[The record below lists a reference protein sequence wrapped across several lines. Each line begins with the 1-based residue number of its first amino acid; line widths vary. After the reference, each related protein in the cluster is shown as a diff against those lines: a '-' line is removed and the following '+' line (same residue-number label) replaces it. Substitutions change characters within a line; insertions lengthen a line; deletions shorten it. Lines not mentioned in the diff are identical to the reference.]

1 MKIVLGL
8 GNPGAV
14 YAGTRHN
21 IGFMVADR
29 LAQKAGV
36 RFPEHPSRELLAFT
50 AEVPG
55 EGPVLAKPTTFMNRS
70 GLSAVRLLADREV
83 VAGDIIVVY
92 DDVNLPYGRIRVRP
106 QGSAGGHN
114 GVQSLVEELGTDAF
128 PRVRLGVLGA
138 GRDDFDL
145 ADYVLSEFDRE
156 ERGRLD
162 GFIDRGAAAVQAI
175 LASGIAAA
183 MNEFNRPPLDPET
196 EEIHPDR

>member
-1 MKIVLGL
+1 MKIVFGL

-29 LAQKAGV
+29 LAAGTGAC
-36 RFPEHPSRELLAFT
+36 FPENSSGRFLAWV

-55 EGPVLAKPTTFMNRS
+55 GGPVLAKPATFMNRS
-70 GLSAVRLLADREV
+70 GLSAARLAADYRVRIEDL
-83 VAGDIIVVY
+83 IVVY
-92 DDVNLPYGRIRVRP
+92 DDVDLPYGRIRVRP

-138 GRDDFDL
+138 GRGEIDL

-162 GFIDRGAAAVQAI
+162 GFIDRGAGAVQAI
-175 LASGIAAA
+175 LENGIAAA
-183 MNEFNRPPLDPET
+183 MNAFNRPPQEPPA
-196 EEIHPDR
+196 EINHSDR

>member
-1 MKIVLGL
+1 MNIVLGL

-29 LAQKAGV
+29 LAAEAGA
-36 RFPEHPSRELLAFT
+36 RFPEHPSREFQAWMV
-50 AEVPG
+50 EISDG
-55 EGPVLAKPTTFMNRS
+55 GPVLAKPATFMNRS
-70 GLSAVRLLADREV
+70 GLAAARLAVDREV
-83 VAGDIIVVY
+83 EAGDMIVVY

-114 GVQSLVEELGTDAF
+114 GVQSLVEELGTDSF

-138 GRDDFDL
+138 GRGDIAL

>member
-21 IGFMVADR
+21 IGFMVLDR
-29 LAQKAGV
+29 LAAEAGV
-36 RFPEHPSRELLAFT
+36 RFAVQPSREFQGWVVQ
-50 AEVPG
+50 VPG
-55 EGPVLAKPTTFMNRS
+55 GGPVLAKPATFMNRS
-70 GLSAVRLLADREV
+70 GLAAARIA
-83 VAGDIIVVY
+83 AGFETDATDIIVVY
-92 DDVNLPYGRIRVRP
+92 DDVDLPFGGIRVRP

-114 GVQSLVEELGTDAF
+114 GVQSLVEVLETDAF

-138 GRDDFDL
+138 GRGEIDL

-162 GFIDRGAAAVQAI
+162 GFIDRGAGAVQAI
-175 LASGIAAA
+175 MDDGIAAA
-183 MNEFNRPPLDPET
+183 MNVFNRSPRESRI

>member
-1 MKIVLGL
+1 VKIVIGL

-21 IGFMVADR
+21 IGFMVVDR
-29 LAQKAGV
+29 LAAEAGA
-36 RFPEHPSRELLAFT
+36 RFPEHPSREFLAWV

-55 EGPVLAKPTTFMNRS
+55 DGPVLARPATFMNRS
-70 GLSAVRLLADREV
+70 GLAAARLVNGWEV
-83 VAGDIIVVY
+83 EAGDIIVVY
-92 DDVNLPYGRIRVRP
+92 DDVDLPYGRIRVRP
-106 QGSAGGHN
+106 QGSAGSHN

-138 GRDDFDL
+138 GRGEIAL

-162 GFIDRGAAAVQAI
+162 GFIDRGAGAVQAI
-175 LASGIAAA
+175 LTSGIAAA
-183 MNEFNRPPLDPET
+183 MNEFNRPAFDPET
-196 EEIHPDR
+196 EIIHPDR

>member
-21 IGFMVADR
+21 IGFMVTDR
-29 LAQKAGV
+29 LAAEAGV
-36 RFPEHPSRELLAFT
+36 RFPEHPSREFLAWV

-55 EGPVLAKPTTFMNRS
+55 GGPILAKPATFMNRS
-70 GLSAVRLLADREV
+70 GMTAARLAADREV
-83 VAGDIIVVY
+83 EAENIIVVY

-114 GVQSLVEELGTDAF
+114 GVRSLVEELGTDAF
-128 PRVRLGVLGA
+128 PRVRLGVQGA
-138 GRDDFDL
+138 GRVDLDL

-162 GFIDRGAAAVQAI
+162 GFIDRGAGAVQAI
-175 LASGIAAA
+175 LTSGVAAA
-183 MNEFNRPPLDPET
+183 MNAFNRPPLDPE
-196 EEIHPDR
+196 EKEIHPDR

>member
-21 IGFMVADR
+21 IGFMVTDR
-29 LAQKAGV
+29 LAAEAGV
-36 RFPEHPSRELLAFT
+36 RFPEHPSREFLAWV

-55 EGPVLAKPTTFMNRS
+55 GGPILAKPATFMNRS
-70 GLSAVRLLADREV
+70 GMTAARLAADREV
-83 VAGDIIVVY
+83 EAENIIVVY

-114 GVQSLVEELGTDAF
+114 GVRSLVEELGTDAF
-128 PRVRLGVLGA
+128 PRVRLGVQGA
-138 GRDDFDL
+138 GRGDLDL

-156 ERGRLD
+156 EGGRLD
-162 GFIDRGAAAVQAI
+162 GFIDRGAGAVQAI
-175 LASGIAAA
+175 LTSGVAAA
-183 MNEFNRPPLDPET
+183 MNAFNRPPLDPE
-196 EEIHPDR
+196 EKEIHPDR

>member
-21 IGFMVADR
+21 IGFMVLDR
-29 LAQKAGV
+29 LAAEAGV
-36 RFPEHPSRELLAFT
+36 RFSESPSREYQGWV

-55 EGPVLAKPTTFMNRS
+55 GGPVLAKPATFMNRS
-70 GLSAVRLLADREV
+70 GVSAAR
-83 VAGDIIVVY
+83 VAAGYEAEAADIIVVY
-92 DDVNLPYGRIRVRP
+92 DDVDLPYGRIRVRP

-114 GVQSLVEELGTDAF
+114 GVQSLVEELETDAF

-138 GRDDFDL
+138 GRGEIDL
-145 ADYVLSEFDRE
+145 ADYVLSDFDRE